1 MLIVKYVKD
10 TRLIT
15 VQATP
20 IGKENARKLL
30 DIGLGMQGQ
39 LRVKTDAKV
48 VDHNAGRVVDTAAQN
63 QKMYVWDVVDITA
76 PAPKITISLQ

>member
-1 MLIVKYVKD
+1 
-10 TRLIT
+10 
-15 VQATP
+15 
-20 IGKENARKLL
+20 
-30 DIGLGMQGQ
+30 MQGQ